1 MKLPCCLLPG
11 LDGTGVLFDPLLAVL
26 PSSVEARPFSY
37 PHDLVSYETLL
48 EWIGPRL
55 PEKPCC
61 LIAESF
67 SGPLAL
73 HCAARY
79 PEKIKK
85 VILVCSFIAP
95 PQTPLLRLLRLLPLR
110 PVFSVPLPP
119 LIARIMLLGR
129 DATTDLVRQTLQAIR
144 SVPAQTLAARLRT
157 VLSLRSDSFPDV
169 QQPILCLQA
178 RSDRLVPASAART
191 IARRYPHAEI
201 IPLEGPHFLL
211 QARPADSVRFIET
224 FVRS

>member
-1 MKLPCCLLPG
+1 MDLPCCLLPG
-11 LDGTGVLFDPLLAVL
+11 LDGTGALFDPLLAAL
-26 PSSVEARPFSY
+26 PSSIEARPFSY
-37 PHDLVSYETLL
+37 PHDLVSYEALL
-48 EWIGPRL
+48 EWIGTRL

-73 HCAARY
+73 RCAARY

-95 PQTPLLRLLRLLPLR
+95 PQTPLLRLLPLQ

-119 LIARIMLLGR
+119 LIARLMLLGHG
-129 DATTDLVRQTLQAIR
+129 ASPSLVRQSLQAIR
-144 SVPAQTLAARLRT
+144 SVPARTLAARVRA
-157 VLSLRSDSFPDV
+157 VLSLQSDSFPDV
-169 QQPILCLQA
+169 RQPILYLQA

-191 IARRYPHAEI
+191 IARHYPHTEI

-211 QARPADSVRFIET
+211 QARPTDCVKFIET